1 MSIDYI
7 GLSEI
12 MTKNVKVEEQNQN
25 ILGISKIMSDN
36 DIGSVIIVDDLNTR
50 NPIGIITERDIIRIL
65 GTLKPQ
71 TLQTPIKDLMS
82 KPIIPLSLQAT
93 IADAIKLMHERK
105 IRRIP
110 IVDKNSSLVG
120 IVTENDIFKVLVNN
134 KNLLNSVIENTSYG
148 ADKSIYKEL
157 LNYLVDT
164 SFIK

>member
-12 MTKNVKVEEQNQN
+12 MTTNVKVEEQNQN

-50 NPIGIITERDIIRIL
+50 NPVGIITERDIIRIL
-65 GTLKPQ
+65 GTLKPE
-71 TLQTPIKDLMS
+71 TLQTPIKDLMT
-82 KPIIPLSLQAT
+82 KPIIPLSSQAT
-93 IADAIKLMHERK
+93 IADAIKLLHERK

-110 IVDKNSSLVG
+110 IVDKNGNLVG
-120 IVTENDIFKVLVNN
+120 IVTENDIFKVLANN

-148 ADKSIYKEL
+148 VDKSMYKEL
-157 LNYLVDT
+157 LNYLFDA